1 MATNR
6 RIDSP
11 GVQISEVDLSLR
23 PVQNTATNILIPG
36 FSQKGPINDVIQV
49 ASVSEFQQI
58 YGLPTNGAERYF
70 YSTVNAA
77 LQSPGN
83 ILVSRLPYGTSTALT
98 ATDQVG
104 VLAYPAIFVDT
115 MSTQGTVMTAQSA
128 QTFLQTNGTYMLGAP
143 HHYTISKQQFT
154 DLKSGS
160 LFTFMSAV
168 CANALTPDVSTL
180 GYAALIIA
188 NQSQSTINNVYE
200 GYYVGIADNTNLNP
214 QCNFDTINYVTTV
227 RSATAFI
234 DPLITPGYQVIPPS
248 RLGFTLSATSTG
260 GFDNSLSEVL
270 ESSVPSFDIYSGR
283 EYDDTLVVGLFKL
296 NQSVFSNNSI
306 ELAFSLTEGYIGSL
320 DRNRQINSTNGGPAQ
335 SFFLETVVN
344 NQSSNLVVK
353 VNPYLSR
360 VLGGSTYLS
369 ISGTPAVK
377 IRATN
382 PTLNNSV
389 LFSGASNST
398 NRTNF
403 IGFDNT
409 TMVTYLNQILG
420 TNDAVYPL
428 GAFYASDNTLKTI
441 GNVPAKLGVI
451 LDTLLNTDVYQIN
464 VMCEGGLGTVFA
476 CANNNT
482 SSNIF
487 DDYRYVDTSALSAYN
502 GYPVASNLVSD
513 YQGVVNEMRS
523 FIENPAR
530 KDLIGII
537 DPLTPILVQS
547 NSVKTIT
554 KDNVNFTQNILW
566 PLKNLYAG
574 FNTSYLCVF
583 PQVVRITDEST
594 GNPIWVPFSGYAAAI
609 FANTDSYYT
618 PWSAPAGF
626 TRGVVP
632 GITDIAY
639 YPRQKERDQ
648 LYKSNFNPVTFFASD
663 GFIIYGQKTML
674 TRPSAF
680 DRINVR
686 RLFLNL
692 EIATRETLKYFVFE
706 PNTLFTRTQ
715 IINTLTPLYENA
727 KNTDGVYDYLIICD
741 ERNNTPAVIDDN
753 TLIVD
758 IYLKPVRTAEFILAN
773 FYATST
779 GVSFQEITG

>member
-6 RIDSP
+6 RIDSA

-36 FSQKGPINDVIQV
+36 FSSKGPINDVIQV

-58 YGLPTNGAERYF
+58 YGLPTTGAERYF
-70 YSTVNAA
+70 YSQVNAA

-104 VLAYPAIFVDT
+104 ILAYPAIYVDT
-115 MSTQGTVMTAQSA
+115 SSTATTVMTAASS
-128 QTFLQTNGTYMLGAP
+128 QTFTQTSGTYILGAP

-154 DLKSGS
+154 SLRDGS
-160 LFTFMSAV
+160 LFTFTSA
-168 CANALTPDVSTL
+168 CSADKLTSDVTTL
-180 GYAALIIA
+180 GNAALIIA
-188 NQSQSTINNVYE
+188 NQSQSTVNNVYE

-214 QCNFDTINYVTTV
+214 TCNFDTINYIKTLRNTSTFV
-227 RSATAFI
+227 
-234 DPLITPGYQVIPPS
+234 DPLVNPGYQIIPTQ
-248 RLGFTLSATSTG
+248 RLGFALSATSTG
-260 GFDNSLSEVL
+260 LDGSISEIL

-283 EYDDTLVVGLFKL
+283 EYDDTLVIALFKL
-296 NQSVFSNNSI
+296 RQSVFSNNAI
-306 ELAFSLTEGYIGSL
+306 ELACSLEEGYIGSL
-320 DRNRQINSTNGGPAQ
+320 DSTRQINSETGGPAQ

-344 NQSSNLVVK
+344 NQSTNLVVK

-360 VLGGSTYLS
+360 LSQGSSYLS
-369 ISGTPAVK
+369 VSGTPDVK
-377 IRATN
+377 IRSSN
-382 PTLNNSV
+382 PTLNSSALFANS
-389 LFSGASNST
+389 SA
-398 NRTNF
+398 NRVAF

-409 TMVTYLNQILG
+409 SLVTSIGNFIG
-420 TNDAVYPL
+420 NNNAAFPL
-428 GAFYASDNTLKTI
+428 GAFYSANATDKTI
-441 GNVPAKLGVI
+441 GNLPAKLGVV

-464 VMCEGGLGTVFA
+464 VMCEAGLGTIYVSSQYNPTGLFA
-476 CANNNT
+476 DN
-482 SSNIF
+482 
-487 DDYRYVDTSALSAYN
+487 YYVDVSPLTAYDGN
-502 GYPVASNLVSD
+502 PVSSDLVAN
-513 YQGVVNEMRS
+513 YQAVVNEMRR

-530 KDLIGII
+530 RDLIGIL
-537 DPLTPILVQS
+537 DPLIPILVQS
-547 NSVKTIT
+547 NSVKTIK
-554 KDNVNFTQNILW
+554 KDNTNFTQNILW

-574 FNTSYLCVF
+574 YNTSYLCTF
-583 PQVVRITDEST
+583 PQVVRTTDVTT

-609 FANTDSYYT
+609 FANTDSYFT

-626 TRGVVP
+626 TRGVVA

-648 LYKSNFNPVTFFASD
+648 LYKSNLNPVTFFAAD

-715 IINTLTPLYENA
+715 IINTLTPIFENA
-727 KNTDGVYDYLIICD
+727 KNTEGVYDYLIICD

-758 IYLKPVRTAEFILAN
+758 IYIKPVRTAEFILAN

-779 GVSFQEITG
+779 GINFQEITG

>member
-11 GVQISEVDLSLR
+11 GVQISEVDLTLR
-23 PVQNTATNILIPG
+23 AVQNTATNILIPG

-49 ASVSEFQQI
+49 TSVSEFQQI

-104 VLAYPAIFVDT
+104 ILAYPAIFVDT
-115 MSTQGTVMTAQSA
+115 TSTTTSAMTAASS
-128 QTFLQTNGTYMLGAP
+128 QTFTQTNGTYMLGAP

-160 LFTFMSAV
+160 LFTFMSA
-168 CANALTPDVSTL
+168 CSSQELTSDITTL

-188 NQSQSTINNVYE
+188 NQSQSTVNNVYE
-200 GYYVGIADNTNLNP
+200 GYYIGIADNTNLNP
-214 QCNFDTINYVTTV
+214 ICNFDTVNYVETLRT
-227 RSATAFI
+227 SSAFI
-234 DPLITPGYQVIPPS
+234 DPLIAPGYQVIPQA
-248 RLGFTLSATSTG
+248 RLGFSLSATATG

-270 ESSVPSFDIYSGR
+270 ESSVPNFDIYSGR
-283 EYDDTLVVGLFKL
+283 EYDDTLVIGLFKL

-306 ELAFSLTEGYIGSL
+306 ELAFSLAEGYIGSL
-320 DRNRQINSTNGGPAQ
+320 DSTRQINSENGGAAQ

-360 VLGGSTYLS
+360 VLGGTTYLS
-369 ISGTPAVK
+369 ISGTPLVK
-377 IRATN
+377 IRSSN
-382 PTLNNSV
+382 PTLNNSA
-389 LFSGASNST
+389 LFSGTNST

-409 TMVTYLNQILG
+409 ALVTSLAAILG
-420 TNDAVYPL
+420 TNDSVYPL
-428 GAFYASDNTLKTI
+428 GAFYTSDNTLKTI
-441 GNVPAKLGVI
+441 GNLPAKLGVV

-464 VMCEGGLGTVFA
+464 VMCEAGLGTVYA
-476 CANNNT
+476 GANYNT
-482 SSNIF
+482 TSNIF
-487 DDYRYVDTSALSAYN
+487 DDYLYINTSALSAYN
-502 GYPVASNLVSD
+502 GYPVASNLVTD
-513 YQGVVNEMRS
+513 YQAVVNEMRS

-530 KDLIGII
+530 KDLIGIV

-554 KDNVNFTQNILW
+554 RDNTNFTQNILW

-583 PQVVRITDEST
+583 PQVVRTTDVTT

-609 FANTDSYYT
+609 FANTDSFYT

-626 TRGVVP
+626 TRGVVA

-758 IYLKPVRTAEFILAN
+758 IYIKPVRTAEFILAN

-779 GVSFQEITG
+779 GVNFQEITG